1 MKRTFR
7 GLLLAVAMAPLF
19 FARMSNADVIS
30 WGDSLTAG
38 VGGDGVSYVNVLAGL
53 LAKDGYPGKV
63 RNAGVGGESSV
74 TIAAR
79 AGAKPL
85 SMRPVSGMIP
95 ESGRVEVLL
104 DALAD
109 AMPKP
114 LLQGNF
120 YDAGKYYGELS
131 GVQGELVIEPK
142 SKRYFFIRLRSGP
155 AVHIKESTPFKT
167 YFSED
172 RLSDIKIIWVGQND
186 PAWVVVDSFAS
197 KDQLRRANT
206 LRAIEDAKAIAKT
219 AGNGKYLVMSRVS
232 ADYDLRPYEDMWREA
247 FGEHYVSA
255 RAYMVKNGLK
265 QAGLTP
271 TNQDLEEIKA
281 GVVPSSLRSDDVHWN
296 SKAYAVLGR
305 HLYDVTKGLGWFD
318 NDQALTK

>member
-1 MKRTFR
+1 MKRILR
-7 GLLLAVAMAPLF
+7 SVLMAAAMTPLF
-19 FARMSNADVIS
+19 FAQSSSADLIS

-38 VGGDGVSYVNVLAGL
+38 AGGDGVSYVNVLADL
-53 LAKDGYPGKV
+53 LAKDGYTGKV

-85 SMRPVSGMIP
+85 SMRPVSGVIP
-95 ESGRVEVLL
+95 ESGRVEVVLEAL
-104 DALAD
+104 DG
-109 AMPKP
+109 AMPRP

-155 AVHIKESTPFKT
+155 AVQVKESAPFET

-172 RLSDIKIIWVGQND
+172 RVSDIKIIWVGQND
-186 PAWVVVDSFAS
+186 PAWVGVDWFTS
-197 KDQLRRANT
+197 KDQVRRANT

-219 AGNGKYLVMSRVS
+219 ASNGKYLVMSRVS
-232 ADYDLRPYEDMWREA
+232 ADYDLKPYEDMWREA

-255 RAYMVKNGLK
+255 RTYMVKNGLK

-271 TNQDLEEIKA
+271 TNQDLEDIKA
-281 GVVPSSLRSDDVHWN
+281 GVVPSSLRSDKVHWN
-296 SKAYAVLGR
+296 AKAYTVLAQ
-305 HLYDVTKGLGWFD
+305 HLYEVIKNKGWL
-318 NDQALTK
+318 